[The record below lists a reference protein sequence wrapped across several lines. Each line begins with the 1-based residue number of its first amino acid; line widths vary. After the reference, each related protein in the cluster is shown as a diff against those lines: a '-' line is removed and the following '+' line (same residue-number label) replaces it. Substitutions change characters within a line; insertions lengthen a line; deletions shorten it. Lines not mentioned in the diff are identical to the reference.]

1 MPDPSQN
8 VRTDRIDPER
18 KLIMD
23 TKELGI
29 FGEEHAAL
37 YLKDLG
43 YQIIARNYRSRY
55 GEIDIIAAD
64 SEFTVFVEVKTRKY
78 GVDNPIEPRAASS
91 VTPEKQR
98 RIIKAAKTYLA
109 YNPTDKKVRFDVIE
123 VYYDTEGAK
132 RRVREINHLEGAFDL
147 NTAKGHR
154 K

>member
-1 MPDPSQN
+1 MN
-8 VRTDRIDPER
+8 ILKILTER
-18 KLIMD
+18 RM
-23 TKELGI
+23 TGN
-29 FGEEHAAL
+29 FGEGEAAKL
-37 YLKDLG
+37 LKKKG
-43 YQIIARNYRSRY
+43 YKILAKNHVEGD

>member
-1 MPDPSQN
+1 MN
-8 VRTDRIDPER
+8 ILKVLTER
-18 KLIMD
+18 RV
-23 TKELGI
+23 TGN
-29 FGEEHAAL
+29 FGEGEAAKL
-37 YLKDLG
+37 LKKKG
-43 YQIIARNYRSRY
+43 YKILAKNHVEGD

-78 GVDNPIEPRAASS
+78 GVDNPVKPRAAAS

-132 RRVREINHLEGAFDL
+132 RCVREINHLESAFST

>member
-1 MPDPSQN
+1 MTGN
-8 VRTDRIDPER
+8 
-18 KLIMD
+18 
-23 TKELGI
+23 
-29 FGEEHAAL
+29 FGEGEAAKL
-37 YLKDLG
+37 LKKK
-43 YQIIARNYRSRY
+43 RY
-55 GEIDIIAAD
+55 KILAKNHVEGDGEIDIIAAD

-78 GVDNPIEPRAASS
+78 GVDNPVEPRAASS

>member
-1 MPDPSQN
+1 MTGN
-8 VRTDRIDPER
+8 
-18 KLIMD
+18 
-23 TKELGI
+23 
-29 FGEEHAAL
+29 FGEGEAAKL
-37 YLKDLG
+37 LKKKG
-43 YQIIARNYRSRY
+43 YKILAKNHVEGN

-78 GVDNPIEPRAASS
+78 SVDNPVEPRAASS

>member
-1 MPDPSQN
+1 MN
-8 VRTDRIDPER
+8 ILKVLTER
-18 KLIMD
+18 RL
-23 TKELGI
+23 TGN
-29 FGEEHAAL
+29 FGEDEAAKL
-37 YLKDLG
+37 LKTKG
-43 YQIIARNYRSRY
+43 YKILAKNHVEGD

-78 GVDNPIEPRAASS
+78 GVDNPVEPRAASS

>member
-1 MPDPSQN
+1 MN
-8 VRTDRIDPER
+8 ILKVLTER
-18 KLIMD
+18 RL
-23 TKELGI
+23 TGN
-29 FGEEHAAL
+29 FGEDEAAKL
-37 YLKDLG
+37 LKKKG
-43 YQIIARNYRSRY
+43 YKILAKNHVEGD

-78 GVDNPIEPRAASS
+78 GVDNPVEPRAASS

>member
-1 MPDPSQN
+1 MN
-8 VRTDRIDPER
+8 ILKVLTER
-18 KLIMD
+18 RV
-23 TKELGI
+23 TGN
-29 FGEEHAAL
+29 FGEGEAAKL
-37 YLKDLG
+37 LKKRG
-43 YQIIARNYRSRY
+43 YKILAKNRVEGD

-78 GVDNPIEPRAASS
+78 GVDNPVEPRAASS

>member
-1 MPDPSQN
+1 MN
-8 VRTDRIDPER
+8 ILKILTER
-18 KLIMD
+18 RM
-23 TKELGI
+23 TGN
-29 FGEEHAAL
+29 FGEGEAAKL
-37 YLKDLG
+37 LKKKG
-43 YQIIARNYRSRY
+43 YKILAKNHVEGN

-123 VYYDTEGAK
+123 VYYDTEDTK

>member
-1 MPDPSQN
+1 MTGN
-8 VRTDRIDPER
+8 
-18 KLIMD
+18 
-23 TKELGI
+23 
-29 FGEEHAAL
+29 FGEGEAAKL
-37 YLKDLG
+37 LKKKG
-43 YQIIARNYRSRY
+43 YKILAKNHVEGD

>member
-1 MPDPSQN
+1 MN
-8 VRTDRIDPER
+8 ILKVLNER
-18 KLIMD
+18 RV
-23 TKELGI
+23 TGN
-29 FGEEHAAL
+29 FGEGEAAKL
-37 YLKDLG
+37 LKKKG
-43 YQIIARNYRSRY
+43 YKILAKNHVEGD

-78 GVDNPIEPRAASS
+78 GVDNPVEPRAASS

-123 VYYDTEGAK
+123 VYYDIDGKK
-132 RRVREINHLEGAFDL
+132 RRVREINHLESAFDL

>member
-1 MPDPSQN
+1 MN
-8 VRTDRIDPER
+8 ILKVLTER
-18 KLIMD
+18 RL
-23 TKELGI
+23 TGN
-29 FGEEHAAL
+29 FGEDAAAKF
-37 YLKDLG
+37 LKKKG
-43 YQIIARNYRSRY
+43 YKILAKNHVEGD

-78 GVDNPIEPRAASS
+78 GMDNPVEPRAASS

-132 RRVREINHLEGAFDL
+132 RRVREINHLESAFST

>member
-1 MPDPSQN
+1 MN
-8 VRTDRIDPER
+8 ILKVLTER
-18 KLIMD
+18 RV
-23 TKELGI
+23 TGN
-29 FGEEHAAL
+29 FGEGEAARL
-37 YLKDLG
+37 LKKKG
-43 YQIIARNYRSRY
+43 YKILAKNHVEGD

-78 GVDNPIEPRAASS
+78 GVDNPVEPRAASS

-132 RRVREINHLEGAFDL
+132 RRVREINYLEGAFDL

>member
-1 MPDPSQN
+1 MN
-8 VRTDRIDPER
+8 ILKILTER
-18 KLIMD
+18 RM
-23 TKELGI
+23 TGN
-29 FGEEHAAL
+29 FGEGEAAKL
-37 YLKDLG
+37 LKKKG
-43 YQIIARNYRSRY
+43 YKILAKNHVEGD

-123 VYYDTEGAK
+123 VYYDTEDTK

>member
-1 MPDPSQN
+1 MN
-8 VRTDRIDPER
+8 ILKILTER
-18 KLIMD
+18 RM
-23 TKELGI
+23 TGN
-29 FGEEHAAL
+29 FGEGEAAKL
-37 YLKDLG
+37 LKKKG
-43 YQIIARNYRSRY
+43 YKILAKNHVEGD

-78 GVDNPIEPRAASS
+78 GVDNPVEPRAASS

-123 VYYDTEGAK
+123 VYYDTEDTK

>member
-1 MPDPSQN
+1 MTGN
-8 VRTDRIDPER
+8 
-18 KLIMD
+18 
-23 TKELGI
+23 
-29 FGEEHAAL
+29 FGEGEAARL
-37 YLKDLG
+37 LKKKG
-43 YQIIARNYRSRY
+43 YKILAKNHVEGD

-64 SEFTVFVEVKTRKY
+64 SEFTVFVEVKTRRY
-78 GVDNPIEPRAASS
+78 GVDNPVEPRAASS

-123 VYYDTEGAK
+123 VYYDTEDTK

>member
-1 MPDPSQN
+1 MTGN
-8 VRTDRIDPER
+8 
-18 KLIMD
+18 
-23 TKELGI
+23 
-29 FGEEHAAL
+29 FGEGEAAKL
-37 YLKDLG
+37 LKKKG
-43 YQIIARNYRSRY
+43 YKILAKNHVEGD

-78 GVDNPIEPRAASS
+78 GVDNPVEPRAASS

>member
-1 MPDPSQN
+1 MN
-8 VRTDRIDPER
+8 ILKVLTER
-18 KLIMD
+18 RL
-23 TKELGI
+23 TGN
-29 FGEEHAAL
+29 FGEDEAAKL
-37 YLKDLG
+37 LKKKG
-43 YQIIARNYRSRY
+43 YKILAKNHVEGD

-78 GVDNPIEPRAASS
+78 GVDNPVEPRAASS

-123 VYYDTEGAK
+123 VYYDTEDTK

>member
-1 MPDPSQN
+1 MN
-8 VRTDRIDPER
+8 ILKILTER
-18 KLIMD
+18 RM
-23 TKELGI
+23 TGN
-29 FGEEHAAL
+29 FGEGEAAKL
-37 YLKDLG
+37 LKKKG
-43 YQIIARNYRSRY
+43 YKILAKNHVEGN

>member
-1 MPDPSQN
+1 MN
-8 VRTDRIDPER
+8 ILKVLTER
-18 KLIMD
+18 RV
-23 TKELGI
+23 TGN
-29 FGEEHAAL
+29 FGEGEAARL
-37 YLKDLG
+37 LKKKG
-43 YQIIARNYRSRY
+43 YKILAKNHVEGD

-78 GVDNPIEPRAASS
+78 GVDNPVEPRAASS

-123 VYYDTEGAK
+123 VYYDTEDTK

>member
-1 MPDPSQN
+1 MN
-8 VRTDRIDPER
+8 ILKILTER
-18 KLIMD
+18 RM
-23 TKELGI
+23 TGN
-29 FGEEHAAL
+29 FGEGEAAKL
-37 YLKDLG
+37 LKKKG
-43 YQIIARNYRSRY
+43 YKILAKNRVEGD

-78 GVDNPIEPRAASS
+78 GVDNPVETRAASS

>member
-1 MPDPSQN
+1 MN
-8 VRTDRIDPER
+8 ILKVLTER
-18 KLIMD
+18 RV
-23 TKELGI
+23 TGN
-29 FGEEHAAL
+29 FGEGEAARL
-37 YLKDLG
+37 LKKKG
-43 YQIIARNYRSRY
+43 YKILAKNHVEGD

-78 GVDNPIEPRAASS
+78 GVDNPVEPRAASS

-109 YNPTDKKVRFDVIE
+109 YNLTDKKVRFDVIE

>member
-1 MPDPSQN
+1 MN
-8 VRTDRIDPER
+8 ILKVLTER
-18 KLIMD
+18 RL
-23 TKELGI
+23 TGN
-29 FGEEHAAL
+29 FGEDEAAKL
-37 YLKDLG
+37 LKKKG
-43 YQIIARNYRSRY
+43 YKILAKNHVEGD

-78 GVDNPIEPRAASS
+78 GVDNPVEPRAASS

-147 NTAKGHR
+147 NTAKGH
-154 K
+154 KK

>member
-1 MPDPSQN
+1 MN
-8 VRTDRIDPER
+8 ILKVLTER
-18 KLIMD
+18 RV
-23 TKELGI
+23 TGN
-29 FGEEHAAL
+29 FGEGEAARL
-37 YLKDLG
+37 LKKKG
-43 YQIIARNYRSRY
+43 YKILAKNHVEGD

-78 GVDNPIEPRAASS
+78 GVDNPVEPRAASS